1 LLEDQ
6 RLVLLGVDLDF
17 EVVGRRPRAGTR
29 DDLDRLAGRELP
41 VHAGRRDA
49 DALLSSAHAEAME
62 LGAVQE
68 LREDPRNLLAN
79 DAGAVV
85 GDGDPEAARL
95 ARRRW
100 GPAVGDGLQLHDHLR
115 EDSGFLAGVEG
126 VADGLCDAAEGRR
139 AGLAAARRDPAERA
153 CFCSRS
159 VRFELPGPVE
169 TFDLVMGDGAI
180 VRVRRHGR
188 RDGTRMFVSNGN
200 GFAIDGYVPF
210 WGPLAERFDVIAFD
224 MRNHGANPL
233 ATSGQDGHTYAQMTL
248 DLERIRR
255 EVDARLGPCPTI
267 GVFHSMS
274 ARTAM
279 KHAIEIGFRWE
290 ALILFDP
297 PNVPSQGHRVWERMD
312 VFERRLADWAMG
324 RQHHFDDPSELDR
337 KSEETRAHSHRVAGA
352 HDELARSVLRR
363 ADS

>member
-1 LLEDQ
+1 MS
-6 RLVLLGVDLDF
+6 F
-17 EVVGRRPRAGTR
+17 
-29 DDLDRLAGRELP
+29 ELP
-41 VHAGRRDA
+41 V
-49 DALLSSAHAEAME
+49 
-62 LGAVQE
+62 
-68 LREDPRNLLAN
+68 
-79 DAGAVV
+79 
-85 GDGDPEAARL
+85 
-95 ARRRW
+95 
-100 GPAVGDGLQLHDHLR
+100 
-115 EDSGFLAGVEG
+115 
-126 VADGLCDAAEGRR
+126 
-139 AGLAAARRDPAERA
+139 
-153 CFCSRS
+153 
-159 VRFELPGPVE
+159 PVE

-297 PNVPSQGHRVWERMD
+297 PNVPPPGHRVWERMD

-324 RQHHFDDPSELDR
+324 RQHHFDDPSELAR
-337 KSEETRAHSHRVAGA
+337 QYAETRAHSTWVAGA
-352 HDELARSVLRR
+352 HELMARSVLRR
-363 ADS
+363 ADGGSGWELSCPRELEASIYLQAMTLNLWPPNEAYGGPVKLIAADPNARGAPAPAFANKALAEEMGYAYEAIPETGHLLQIQKPNECRRAMLTFLDQHGIRY